1 MKLCNEVITIY
12 NKHIDTLTKLPV
24 YTPTVISGVSW
35 HIATQVSVTS
45 DGLIGANQCTI
56 RIPVDANFNGKT
68 YTTPKAYSVAQDIAT
83 LCTIAQGDII
93 VKGNAVETGDN
104 AKPAKLQAKYNDV
117 ITIVGCT
124 DDTTRPNA
132 KHWKVV
138 GK

>member
-1 MKLCNEVITIY
+1 MY
-12 NKHIDTLTKLPV
+12 HSDTCAP
-24 YTPTVISGVSW
+24 
-35 HIATQVSVTS
+35 
-45 DGLIGANQCTI
+45 
-56 RIPVDANFNGKT
+56 
-68 YTTPKAYSVAQDIAT
+68 PKEYSVAQDIST

-104 AKPAKLQAKYNDV
+104 ARPAKLQAKYNDV